1 MEKNQHLRR
10 VWDPFV
16 RFHHWAL
23 VASFALAWVSAE
35 ESMLLHEQAGYF
47 MLVLITLRL
56 AWGVIGTQHARFTD
70 FIYSPAKT
78 FAYLSSLKSGT
89 PRHYVGHNPAGG
101 WMIIL
106 LLVMLLAT
114 IGSGIMMEGLHE
126 SAWEEIHE
134 AFANLTILLV
144 LVHVTGVVV
153 AGLQHGENLVKAMI
167 TGYKQRGDNHE

>member
-1 MEKNQHLRR
+1 MDINHNRQR

-23 VASFALAWVSAE
+23 VGSFVLAWITAE
-35 ESMLLHEQAGYF
+35 ESMLLHEQVGYF

-78 FAYLSSLKSGT
+78 FAYLSSLKRGK
-89 PRHYVGHNPAGG
+89 PEHYTGHNPAGG

-106 LLVMLLAT
+106 LLAMLLAT
-114 IGSGIMMEGLHE
+114 IGSGIMMQGQYE
-126 SAWEEIHE
+126 SAWEELHE

-144 LVHVTGVVV
+144 LVHVSGVVV

-167 TGYKQRGDNHE
+167 TGYKPRGDNHE